1 MSNKRRGKS
10 LLYDDYDD
18 DFEDYDNYDEKEYCE
33 FDFKEKKKTAN
44 IKQEK
49 GSNKKKENNNNV
61 KNDPIK
67 KKENINKITN
77 DAIKKKENINKITN
91 DTIKKKENINNVTN
105 DPIKKKENIN
115 NATNDIIKKK
125 ENIITL
131 QNIKDN
137 NKYIMLNTLNVL
149 VLGHIDAGKSTL
161 IGALLYNLNYVSE
174 QTIKKYEHV
183 RESAKYTYILDEEE
197 DERERN
203 ITLFNK
209 RKEFYIYY
217 TKDDIKL
224 AYDIIRNEN
233 DYNNDE
239 QEKQNIGKYT
249 NKNIY
254 VNKNIF
260 EDFYKRKVI
269 HDDVICIKKINIFD
283 TPGHNELVNNLHTC
297 SFYADCAILVVDGN
311 NIYNKKNDET
321 YRNVCILKSVGI
333 NNVIIVIN
341 KLDLFDY
348 DIKVF
353 QHICSIIKSYFEC
366 PKNDSIYEF
375 LFNHNFHVHK
385 KCLQNKNI
393 QTLLQRNL
401 LFTPVSAY
409 KNKNIVNFEQNEHI
423 PLFNNYL
430 CLYNQIKFMNIKKDL
445 FFFKVCEQ
453 ILDEQKKDSFPL
465 NSYYNFVKNN
475 NHLFFA
481 NNIFFDFDKETNQLN
496 SIKNVT
502 NEVNHSVGVVQ
513 DFTQSNNM
521 IKATIKILH
530 GYLKTKGIAYT
541 LLPWKE
547 NVTIKKIEAKNDIF
561 YKFINIDYFS
571 ILIAN
576 TPNIINIMKNILLPQ
591 LKNLTI
597 LNNKNEHKEGNK
609 SNTCKEQNYNIS
621 SSNIIKHK
629 NNLDQNNF
637 FLLNTIENISEL
649 AKYCSL
655 QNEHLNIT
663 NDIIDNVYLK
673 IDDNKINNGCVLINS
688 ETLENE
694 EEQQNKEN
702 KTNKE
707 NKDNKENKTN
717 KENKE
722 KCNLSFNTIHNNNF
736 HVIPCNK
743 FKVLIKLNE
752 IRIPLII
759 GRQYLFYSLNFA
771 HSVTVTN
778 IFSLYKKNVS
788 SNSDHLS
795 ISSNKLKFADNK
807 NITDIENYQKSFNKN
822 SDNNNFT
829 FYEKIDNKKC
839 LRSHDI
845 GIIEIQV
852 NNNSLICAQY
862 FREEFKYFISLDT
875 PFFNIYD
882 FLFFTIS
889 PLSRFILSE
898 ENQIIASGLILTKS

>member
-1 MSNKRRGKS
+1 MNNKRRGKN

-18 DFEDYDNYDEKEYCE
+18 DFEDYDNYNEKEYCE
-33 FDFKEKKKTAN
+33 FDCKEKKKIAN
-44 IKQEK
+44 IKEEK
-49 GSNKKKENNNNV
+49 GSNKKKENIKSV
-61 KNDPIK
+61 KNDIIK
-67 KKENINKITN
+67 KKENINS
-77 DAIKKKENINKITN
+77 IKN
-91 DTIKKKENINNVTN
+91 DTIKKKENINSVTN
-105 DPIKKKENIN
+105 D
-115 NATNDIIKKK
+115 TLKKK

-131 QNIKDN
+131 ENIKDN
-137 NKYIMLNTLNVL
+137 NKYIMLNTLNIL

-224 AYDIIRNEN
+224 AYDIITNEN
-233 DYNNDE
+233 VYNNHE
-239 QEKQNIGKYT
+239 QHKQNIENYTNNIYT

-260 EDFYKRKVI
+260 EDFYKKKVI

-297 SFYADCAILVVDGN
+297 CFYADCAILVVDGN

-353 QHICSIIKSYFEC
+353 EHICCIIKSYFEC

-375 LFNHNFHVHK
+375 VFNLNFYVHK
-385 KCLQNKNI
+385 KCLQNENK
-393 QTLLQRNL
+393 QTLLLERNL
-401 LFTPVSAY
+401 IFTPVSAY

-423 PLFNNYL
+423 PLFNKYL

-453 ILDEQKKDSFPL
+453 ILDEQKKDSFKL
-465 NSYYNFVKNN
+465 NSYYNFVKNK

-481 NNIFFDFDKETNQLN
+481 NNIFFNFDKEKNQLN
-496 SIKNVT
+496 SIKNVK
-502 NEVNHSVGVVQ
+502 NEDNHFVGVVQ

-521 IKATIKILH
+521 IKASIKILH

-547 NVTIKKIEAKNDIF
+547 NVTIKKIETKNDIF

-571 ILIAN
+571 ILLAN
-576 TPNIINIMKNILLPQ
+576 TPNIINIIKNIPLPQ
-591 LKNLTI
+591 SKNLTI
-597 LNNKNEHKEGNK
+597 LDNKNVDKEPNK
-609 SNTCKEQNYNIS
+609 SNTYKEQNYNIPC
-621 SSNIIKHK
+621 SNVIKHK
-629 NNLDQNNF
+629 INLDQNNF

-673 IDDNKINNGCVLINS
+673 IDDNKINNGCVLINR

-694 EEQQNKEN
+694 EEQENKVNKEN
-702 KTNKE
+702 KQNKV
-707 NKDNKENKTN
+707 N

-722 KCNLSFNTIHNNNF
+722 KCNLFNTIHNNSF
-736 HVIPCNK
+736 HIIPCNK

-759 GRQYLFYSLNFA
+759 GRQYLFYSLNYA

-778 IFSLYKKNVS
+778 IFSLYKKNIS

-839 LRSHDI
+839 LRSHDT

-862 FREEFKYFISLDT
+862 FREELKYFISLDT